1 MARMY
6 TAPWHSRERVNARWR
21 WEKKVGEYR
30 KRNIRLE
37 YTEYT
42 ILQGIGDTSCCE
54 KTMGVLEIIYNTQ
67 GGGGKRYGALLQE
80 NVFKRNLETISFG
93 IQTLERKR

>member
-1 MARMY
+1 MEF
-6 TAPWHSRERVNARWR
+6 TREGECQV
-21 WEKKVGEYR
+21 EVGEEGGGIS
-30 KRNIRLE
+30 KEEHWFIRLE